1 MPKEY
6 TSPQPCTCSQQGLGT
21 TDCWARAYD
30 RGRQDFISEIQSVLA
45 TDYEGHHPGHD
56 CDVCHIT
63 RAMALL
69 TPSLQEV
76 MQDTTDWFI
85 TIVSDPEARASLK
98 SMIAATEDAER
109 RN

>member
-1 MPKEY
+1 MSFERTTP
-6 TSPQPCTCSQQGLGT
+6 TPCTCCQEGHGT
-21 TDCWARAYD
+21 SDCWSQAYE
-30 RGRQDFISEIQSVLA
+30 RGRHDFISEIHTVLA
-45 TDYEGHHPGHD
+45 TDFEGHHPGHD

-63 RAMALL
+63 RAMALR

-85 TIVSDPEARASLK
+85 TIVSDPEARESLK